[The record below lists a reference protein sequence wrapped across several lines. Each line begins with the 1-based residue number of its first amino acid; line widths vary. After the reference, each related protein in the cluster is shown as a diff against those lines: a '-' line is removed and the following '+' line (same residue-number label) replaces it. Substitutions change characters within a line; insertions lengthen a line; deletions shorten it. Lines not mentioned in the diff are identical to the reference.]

1 MKILIVHEVD
11 YLNKVIFEF
20 QIIPEIFSLLNHEVF
35 IIDYPQGETTE
46 TYNIDF
52 NLGCGIFEN
61 IHRVY
66 NTASVTVMRPFCL
79 RSSIFKRL
87 SYFLRIGRLIDR
99 VIRHKKIDLILL
111 YSVPNNG
118 WQTIRLSHKYKIP
131 IVFRVIDI
139 SHQIVPGRIY
149 KYPTLLIEKYVY
161 KNSDLVLTLTPK
173 LKDYVIKSGADPRNV
188 KVQLPGVDTKKFRP
202 QLKNFDLAQRWN
214 LNEGSKI
221 VLFMGTLYRF
231 STLDW
236 LAQRWNLIL
245 KDIPEAKMLIV
256 GNGALF
262 NKLKDIIHK
271 NNMEESIILTDW
283 QPYELLPDFINLSD
297 ICINLFGINSI
308 TRDIIPTKLF
318 QYLSCAKPVV
328 AFPLP
333 GTMEILRGE
342 QDGIVYAKDNNDAL
356 NIIIDLLKNRT
367 KIQRIGENGYRLVKE
382 RYDWEKIA
390 NDILVS
396 VKPLIRNH
404 ISLR

>member
-11 YLNKVIFEF
+11 YFNKVVFEF
-20 QIIPEIFSLLNHEVF
+20 QIIPEMFSLLNHEVF
-35 IIDYPQGETTE
+35 VIDYPQGETNE
-46 TYNIDF
+46 TYNVDL
-52 NLGCGIFEN
+52 NLGGEVFEN

-66 NTASVTVMRPFCL
+66 NASSVTVIRPFYL
-79 RSSIFKRL
+79 RLPVLKRL

-99 VIRHKKIDLILL
+99 VIKYKKIDLILL

-118 WQTIRLSHKYKIP
+118 WQTIRLAHKYRIP
-131 IVFRVIDI
+131 VLFRAIDI
-139 SHQIVPGRIY
+139 SHQIVPGRVY

-161 KNSDLVLTLTPK
+161 KNSDLILTLTPK
-173 LKDYVIKSGADPRNV
+173 LKDYVIKSGAGPRNV
-188 KVQLPGVDTKKFRP
+188 KIQLSGVDTKKFKP
-202 QLKNFDLAQRWN
+202 QLKNSDLAQRWN

-236 LAQRWNLIL
+236 LAQKWNLVL
-245 KDIPEAKMLIV
+245 KSIPEAKLLIV

-262 NKLKDIIHK
+262 NKIKDIIHK

-283 QPYELLPDFINLSD
+283 QSYELLPDFINLSD
-297 ICINLFGINSI
+297 ICINLFAINSI
-308 TRDIIPTKLF
+308 TCDIIPTKLF
-318 QYLSCAKPVV
+318 QYLSCGKPVV

-333 GTMEILRGE
+333 GTMDILRGE
-342 QDGIVYAKDNNDAL
+342 QDGIVYAKDDNDAL

-390 NDILVS
+390 KDILVS
-396 VKPLIRNH
+396 AKTLIGNYE
-404 ISLR
+404 SLF